1 MGWSNINRF
10 QNMILMLRWR
20 GSISSVHMTGYTTFS
35 VLQSFLLSFTSNAFF
50 RERNLTLGTPTLK
63 SLYSSKINA

>member
-10 QNMILMLRWR
+10 QKMILMLRWR

-35 VLQSFLLSFTSNAFF
+35 VLQSFLLSFTSNAF
-50 RERNLTLGTPTLK
+50 L
-63 SLYSSKINA
+63 